1 MKVAVLGKVDQKGLS
16 FLRENEFNV
25 IEIENFEIQNLK
37 EQLKDVDGI
46 LLRTTRLDKE
56 ILQHC
61 DNLKIISRHGVGYD
75 NVDLDFLNENKIAL
89 GITSTSN
96 AVSVAEHVLSFF
108 IYLTKNLSLSDSLV
122 KEGNFE
128 KRSNL
133 PNFFELYKKKVLIIG
148 FGRIG
153 KEVAKRCLG
162 FDMEVYVYDPFLD
175 NEIIIRNQCIPIE
188 KNQGLAIADF
198 ITIHLPLNGDT
209 KNFISQTELNVM
221 KKNSI
226 LVNTSRGGIVN
237 ENDLCIA
244 LESKK
249 IQGAG
254 MDVFASEPPESNHP
268 FFKLDNIL
276 LTPHNAALTLECRE
290 RMSLEASQ
298 NIFFF
303 LNNMTELNVEN
314 LVNKKFLK
322 KLKIS

>member
-16 FLRENEFNV
+16 FLKENEFKV

-89 GITSTSN
+89 CITSTSN

-108 IYLTKNLSLSDSLV
+108 IYLTKKLSLSDSLV

-128 KRSNL
+128 KRSQL

-209 KNFISQTELNVM
+209 KNFISQTELNLM
-221 KKNSI
+221 RKNSI

-254 MDVFASEPPESNHP
+254 MDVFVSEPPESNHP

-298 NIFFF
+298 NIVFF
-303 LNNMTELNVEN
+303 LNNMSELNVEN
-314 LVNKKFLK
+314 LVNKKYL
-322 KLKIS
+322 

>member
-16 FLRENEFNV
+16 FLIENEFKV
-25 IEIENFEIQNLK
+25 IEIENFEIQNLR

-46 LLRTTRLDKE
+46 LLRTTKLDKE

-89 GITSTSN
+89 CITSTSN

-108 IYLTKNLSLSDSLV
+108 IYLIKNLSLSDSLV

-128 KRSNL
+128 KRSQL

-209 KNFISQTELNVM
+209 KNFISQTELNLM
-221 KKNSI
+221 RKNSI

-244 LESKK
+244 LDSKK

-254 MDVFASEPPESNHP
+254 MDVFVSEPPESNHP

-298 NIFFF
+298 NIVFF
-303 LNNMTELNVEN
+303 LNNMSELNVEN
-314 LVNKKFLK
+314 LVNKKYL
-322 KLKIS
+322 

>member
-16 FLRENEFNV
+16 FLKENEFKV

-46 LLRTTRLDKE
+46 LLRTTKLDKE

-89 GITSTSN
+89 CITSTSN

-108 IYLTKNLSLSDSLV
+108 IYLTKNLSLSDRLV

-198 ITIHLPLNGDT
+198 ITIHLPLNRDT
-209 KNFISQTELNVM
+209 KNFISQKELNVM

-254 MDVFASEPPESNHP
+254 MDVFVSEPPESNHP

-298 NIFFF
+298 NIVFF
-303 LNNMTELNVEN
+303 LNNMSELNVEN
-314 LVNKKFLK
+314 LVNKKYL
-322 KLKIS
+322 

>member
-1 MKVAVLGKVDQKGLS
+1 MKVAVLGKVDPKGLS
-16 FLRENEFNV
+16 FLIENEFKV
-25 IEIENFEIQNLK
+25 IEIESFEIQNLK

-46 LLRTTRLDKE
+46 LLRTTKLDKE
-56 ILQHC
+56 ILEHC

-89 GITSTSN
+89 CITSTSN

-128 KRSNL
+128 KRSQL
-133 PNFFELYKKKVLIIG
+133 PDFFELYKKKVLIIG

-209 KNFISQTELNVM
+209 KNFISQTELNQM

-244 LESKK
+244 LESRK

-254 MDVFASEPPESNHP
+254 MDVFVSEPPESNHP

-298 NIFFF
+298 NIVFF
-303 LNNMTELNVEN
+303 LNNMSELNVEN
-314 LVNKKFLK
+314 LVNKKYL
-322 KLKIS
+322 

>member
-16 FLRENEFNV
+16 FLKENEFKV
-25 IEIENFEIQNLK
+25 IEIESFEIQNLK

-46 LLRTTRLDKE
+46 LLRTTKLDKE
-56 ILQHC
+56 ILEHC

-75 NVDLDFLNENKIAL
+75 NVDLDFLNDNKIAL
-89 GITSTSN
+89 CITSTSN

-108 IYLTKNLSLSDSLV
+108 IYLTKKLSLSDSLV

-128 KRSNL
+128 KRSEL

-198 ITIHLPLNGDT
+198 ITIHLPLNRDT
-209 KNFISQTELNVM
+209 KNFISQTELNLM
-221 KKNSI
+221 RKNSI

-237 ENDLCIA
+237 ENDLYIA

-249 IQGAG
+249 IRGAG
-254 MDVFASEPPESNHP
+254 MDVFVSEPPESNHP

-298 NIFFF
+298 NIVFF
-303 LNNMTELNVEN
+303 LHNMSELNVEN
-314 LVNKKFLK
+314 LVNKKYL
-322 KLKIS
+322 

>member
-1 MKVAVLGKVDQKGLS
+1 MKVAVLGKVDPKGLS
-16 FLRENEFNV
+16 FLIENEFKV
-25 IEIENFEIQNLK
+25 IEIESFEIQNLK

-89 GITSTSN
+89 CITSTSN

-108 IYLTKNLSLSDSLV
+108 IYLTKKLSLSDSLV

-128 KRSNL
+128 KRSEL

-209 KNFISQTELNVM
+209 KNFISQTELNLM
-221 KKNSI
+221 RKNSI

-254 MDVFASEPPESNHP
+254 MDVFVSEPPESNHP

-298 NIFFF
+298 NIVFF
-303 LNNMTELNVEN
+303 LNNMSELNVEN
-314 LVNKKFLK
+314 LVNKKYL
-322 KLKIS
+322 

>member
-16 FLRENEFNV
+16 FLKENEFKV

-46 LLRTTRLDKE
+46 LLRTTKLDKE

-89 GITSTSN
+89 CITSTSN

-128 KRSNL
+128 KRSQL

-209 KNFISQTELNVM
+209 KNFISKTELNVM

-254 MDVFASEPPESNHP
+254 MDVFVSEPPESNHP

-298 NIFFF
+298 NIVFF
-303 LNNMTELNVEN
+303 LKKISELNVEN
-314 LVNKKFLK
+314 LVNKKYL
-322 KLKIS
+322 

>member
-16 FLRENEFNV
+16 FLKENEFKV

-46 LLRTTRLDKE
+46 LLRTTKLDKE
-56 ILQHC
+56 ILEHC

-89 GITSTSN
+89 CITSTSN

-108 IYLTKNLSLSDSLV
+108 IYLTKKLTLSDSLV

-128 KRSNL
+128 KRSQL

-198 ITIHLPLNGDT
+198 ITIHLPLNRDT
-209 KNFISQTELNVM
+209 KNFISQTELNLM
-221 KKNSI
+221 RKNSI

-244 LESKK
+244 LESRK

-254 MDVFASEPPESNHP
+254 MDVFVSEPPESNHP

-298 NIFFF
+298 NIVFF
-303 LNNMTELNVEN
+303 LKNMSKLNVEN
-314 LVNKKFLK
+314 LLNKKYL
-322 KLKIS
+322 

>member
-16 FLRENEFNV
+16 FLKENEFKV

-46 LLRTTRLDKE
+46 LLRTTKLDKE
-56 ILQHC
+56 ILEHC

-89 GITSTSN
+89 CITSTSN

-108 IYLTKNLSLSDSLV
+108 IYLTKKLSLSDSLV

-128 KRSNL
+128 KRSEL

-162 FDMEVYVYDPFLD
+162 FDMEVYVYDPFLN

-209 KNFISQTELNVM
+209 KNFISQKELNVM

-254 MDVFASEPPESNHP
+254 MDVFVSEPPDSNHP

-298 NIFFF
+298 NIVFF
-303 LNNMTELNVEN
+303 LKNMSELNVEN
-314 LVNKKFLK
+314 LVNKKYL
-322 KLKIS
+322 

>member
-1 MKVAVLGKVDQKGLS
+1 MKVAVLGKVDPKGLS
-16 FLRENEFNV
+16 FLIENEFKV
-25 IEIENFEIQNLK
+25 IEIESFEIQNLK

-46 LLRTTRLDKE
+46 LLRTTKLDKE
-56 ILQHC
+56 ILEHC

-75 NVDLDFLNENKIAL
+75 NVDFNFLNENKIAL
-89 GITSTSN
+89 CITSTSN

-108 IYLTKNLSLSDSLV
+108 IYLTKKLSLSDSLV

-128 KRSNL
+128 NRSQL

-209 KNFISQTELNVM
+209 KNFISQTELNLM
-221 KKNSI
+221 RKNSI

-244 LESKK
+244 LDSKK

-254 MDVFASEPPESNHP
+254 MDVFVSEPPESNHP

-298 NIFFF
+298 NIVFF
-303 LNNMTELNVEN
+303 LNNMSELNVEN
-314 LVNKKFLK
+314 LVNKKYL
-322 KLKIS
+322 

>member
-16 FLRENEFNV
+16 FLRENEFKV

-128 KRSNL
+128 KRSEL

-209 KNFISQTELNVM
+209 KNFISQTELNLM
-221 KKNSI
+221 RKNSI

-254 MDVFASEPPESNHP
+254 MDVFVSEPPESSHP

-298 NIFFF
+298 NIVFF
-303 LNNMTELNVEN
+303 LKNMSELNVEN
-314 LVNKKFLK
+314 LVNKKYL
-322 KLKIS
+322 

>member
-16 FLRENEFNV
+16 FLKENEFKV

-61 DNLKIISRHGVGYD
+61 NNLKIISRHGVGYD
-75 NVDLDFLNENKIAL
+75 NVDLDFLNQNKIAL
-89 GITSTSN
+89 SITSTSN

-128 KRSNL
+128 KRSQL

-221 KKNSI
+221 KKKSI

-254 MDVFASEPPESNHP
+254 MDVFVSEPPESNHP

-298 NIFFF
+298 NIVFF
-303 LNNMTELNVEN
+303 LKNMSELNVEN
-314 LVNKKFLK
+314 LVNKKYL
-322 KLKIS
+322 

>member
-16 FLRENEFNV
+16 FLKENEFKV

-46 LLRTTRLDKE
+46 LLRTTKLDKE

-89 GITSTSN
+89 CITSTSN

-108 IYLTKNLSLSDSLV
+108 IYLTKKLSLSDSLV

-128 KRSNL
+128 KRSEL

-209 KNFISQTELNVM
+209 KNFISQTELNLM
-221 KKNSI
+221 RKNSI

-244 LESKK
+244 LDSKK

-254 MDVFASEPPESNHP
+254 MDVFVSEPPESNHP

-298 NIFFF
+298 NIVFF
-303 LNNMTELNVEN
+303 LKNMSELNVEN
-314 LVNKKFLK
+314 LVNKKYL
-322 KLKIS
+322 

>member
-16 FLRENEFNV
+16 FLKENEFKV

-89 GITSTSN
+89 CITSTSN

-128 KRSNL
+128 KRSQL

-175 NEIIIRNQCIPIE
+175 NEIIIKNQCIPIE

-221 KKNSI
+221 KKKSI

-244 LESKK
+244 LETKK

-254 MDVFASEPPESNHP
+254 MDVFVSEPPESNHP

-298 NIFFF
+298 NIVFF
-303 LNNMTELNVEN
+303 LKNMSKLNVEN
-314 LVNKKFLK
+314 LLNKKYL
-322 KLKIS
+322 

>member
-16 FLRENEFNV
+16 FLKENEFKV

-89 GITSTSN
+89 CITSTSN

-108 IYLTKNLSLSDSLV
+108 IYLIKNLTLSDILV

-128 KRSNL
+128 KRSQL

-209 KNFISQTELNVM
+209 KNFISQKELNVM

-254 MDVFASEPPESNHP
+254 MDVFVSEPPESNHP

-298 NIFFF
+298 NIVFF
-303 LNNMTELNVEN
+303 LKHMSELNVEN
-314 LVNKKFLK
+314 LVNKKYL
-322 KLKIS
+322 

>member
-1 MKVAVLGKVDQKGLS
+1 MKVAVLGIVDPKGLS
-16 FLRENEFNV
+16 FLKENEFKV

-89 GITSTSN
+89 CITSTSN

-108 IYLTKNLSLSDSLV
+108 IYLTKKLSLSDSLV

-128 KRSNL
+128 KRSQL

-209 KNFISQTELNVM
+209 KNFISQTELNLM
-221 KKNSI
+221 RKNSI

-254 MDVFASEPPESNHP
+254 MDVFVSEPPESNHP

-298 NIFFF
+298 NIVFF
-303 LNNMTELNVEN
+303 LKNMSELNVEN
-314 LVNKKFLK
+314 LVNKKYL
-322 KLKIS
+322 

>member
-1 MKVAVLGKVDQKGLS
+1 MKVAVLGKVDPKGLS
-16 FLRENEFNV
+16 FLKENEFKV

-46 LLRTTRLDKE
+46 LLRTTKLDKE

-89 GITSTSN
+89 CITSTSN

-128 KRSNL
+128 KRSQL

-209 KNFISQTELNVM
+209 KNFISQTELNLM
-221 KKNSI
+221 KKNTI

-254 MDVFASEPPESNHP
+254 MDVFVSEPPESNHP

-298 NIFFF
+298 NIVFF
-303 LNNMTELNVEN
+303 LKNMSELNVEN
-314 LVNKKFLK
+314 LVNKKYL
-322 KLKIS
+322 

>member
-1 MKVAVLGKVDQKGLS
+1 MKVAVLGKVDPKGLS
-16 FLRENEFNV
+16 FLKENEFKV

-89 GITSTSN
+89 CITSTSN

-128 KRSNL
+128 KRSQL

-175 NEIIIRNQCIPIE
+175 NEIIIKNQCIPIE

-221 KKNSI
+221 KKKSI

-244 LESKK
+244 LDSKK

-254 MDVFASEPPESNHP
+254 MDVFVSEPPESNHP

-298 NIFFF
+298 NIVFF
-303 LNNMTELNVEN
+303 LNNMSELNVEN
-314 LVNKKFLK
+314 LVNKKYL
-322 KLKIS
+322 

>member
-16 FLRENEFNV
+16 FLKENEFKV
-25 IEIENFEIQNLK
+25 IEIENFEIQNLR
-37 EQLKDVDGI
+37 EQLEDVDGI

-89 GITSTSN
+89 CITSTSN

-128 KRSNL
+128 KRSQL

-162 FDMEVYVYDPFLD
+162 FDMEVYVYDPFLN
-175 NEIIIRNQCIPIE
+175 NEVIIRNQCIPIE

-254 MDVFASEPPESNHP
+254 MDVFVSEPPESSHP

-298 NIFFF
+298 NIVFF
-303 LNNMTELNVEN
+303 LNNMSELNVEN
-314 LVNKKFLK
+314 LVNKKYL
-322 KLKIS
+322 

>member
-1 MKVAVLGKVDQKGLS
+1 MKIAVLGKVDPKGLS
-16 FLRENEFNV
+16 FLIENEFKV
-25 IEIENFEIQNLK
+25 IEIESFEIQNLK

-46 LLRTTRLDKE
+46 LLRTTKLDKE
-56 ILQHC
+56 ILEHC

-75 NVDLDFLNENKIAL
+75 NVDLDFLNDNKIAL
-89 GITSTSN
+89 CITSTSN

-108 IYLTKNLSLSDSLV
+108 IYLTKKLSLSDSLV

-128 KRSNL
+128 KRSEL

-175 NEIIIRNQCIPIE
+175 NEIIIRNQCLPIE

-198 ITIHLPLNGDT
+198 ITIHLPLNRDT
-209 KNFISQTELNVM
+209 KNFISQTELNLM
-221 KKNSI
+221 RKNSI

-244 LESKK
+244 LDSKK

-254 MDVFASEPPESNHP
+254 MDVFVSEPPESNHP

-298 NIFFF
+298 NIVFF
-303 LNNMTELNVEN
+303 LNNMSELNVEN
-314 LVNKKFLK
+314 LVNKKYL
-322 KLKIS
+322 

>member
-1 MKVAVLGKVDQKGLS
+1 MKVAVLGKVDPKGLS
-16 FLRENEFNV
+16 FLIENEFKV
-25 IEIENFEIQNLK
+25 IEIESFEIQNLK

-46 LLRTTRLDKE
+46 LLRTTKLDKE

-89 GITSTSN
+89 CITSTSN

-128 KRSNL
+128 KRSQL

-175 NEIIIRNQCIPIE
+175 NEIIIKNQCIPIE

-221 KKNSI
+221 KKKSI

-254 MDVFASEPPESNHP
+254 MDVFVSEPPESNHP

-298 NIFFF
+298 NIVFF
-303 LNNMTELNVEN
+303 LNNMSELNVEN
-314 LVNKKFLK
+314 LVNKKYL
-322 KLKIS
+322 

>member
-16 FLRENEFNV
+16 FLKENEFKV
-25 IEIENFEIQNLK
+25 IEIESFEIQNLK

-46 LLRTTRLDKE
+46 LLRTTKLDKE
-56 ILQHC
+56 ILEHC

-75 NVDLDFLNENKIAL
+75 NVDLDFLNDNKIAL
-89 GITSTSN
+89 CITSTSN

-108 IYLTKNLSLSDSLV
+108 IYLTKKLSLSDSLV

-128 KRSNL
+128 KRSEL

-188 KNQGLAIADF
+188 KNQGLTIADF

-209 KNFISQTELNVM
+209 KNFISQTELNLM
-221 KKNSI
+221 RKNSI

-244 LESKK
+244 LDSKK

-254 MDVFASEPPESNHP
+254 MDVFVSEPPESNHP

-298 NIFFF
+298 NIVFF
-303 LNNMTELNVEN
+303 LNNMSELNVEN
-314 LVNKKFLK
+314 LVNKKYL
-322 KLKIS
+322 

>member
-1 MKVAVLGKVDQKGLS
+1 MKVAVLGIVDPKGLS
-16 FLRENEFNV
+16 FLKENEFKV
-25 IEIENFEIQNLK
+25 IEIENFEIQNLR
-37 EQLKDVDGI
+37 EHLEDVDGI

-61 DNLKIISRHGVGYD
+61 NNLKIISRHGVGYD
-75 NVDLDFLNENKIAL
+75 NVDLDFLNQNKIAL
-89 GITSTSN
+89 SITSTSN

-108 IYLTKNLSLSDSLV
+108 IYLTKNLTLSDSLV

-128 KRSNL
+128 KRSQL

-209 KNFISQTELNVM
+209 KNFISQTELNLM

-237 ENDLCIA
+237 ENDLCVA

-254 MDVFASEPPESNHP
+254 MDVFVSEPPESSHP

-298 NIFFF
+298 NIVFF
-303 LNNMTELNVEN
+303 LKNMSELNVEN
-314 LVNKKFLK
+314 LVNKKYL
-322 KLKIS
+322 

>member
-16 FLRENEFNV
+16 FLKENEFKV

-46 LLRTTRLDKE
+46 LLRTTKLDKE
-56 ILQHC
+56 ILEHC

-89 GITSTSN
+89 CITSTSN

-108 IYLTKNLSLSDSLV
+108 IYLTKKLSLSDSLV

-128 KRSNL
+128 KRSEL

-209 KNFISQTELNVM
+209 KNFISQTELNQM
-221 KKNSI
+221 RKNSI

-254 MDVFASEPPESNHP
+254 MDVFVSEPPESNHP

-298 NIFFF
+298 NIVFF
-303 LNNMTELNVEN
+303 LKNTSELNVEN
-314 LVNKKFLK
+314 LVNKKYL
-322 KLKIS
+322 

>member
-16 FLRENEFNV
+16 FLRENEFKV
-25 IEIENFEIQNLK
+25 IEIESFEIQNLK

-46 LLRTTRLDKE
+46 LLRTTKLDKE
-56 ILQHC
+56 ILEHC

-75 NVDLDFLNENKIAL
+75 NVDLDFLNDNKIAL
-89 GITSTSN
+89 CITSTSN

-108 IYLTKNLSLSDSLV
+108 IYLTKKLSLSDSLV

-128 KRSNL
+128 KRSEL

-162 FDMEVYVYDPFLD
+162 FDMEVYVCDPFLD

-198 ITIHLPLNGDT
+198 ITIHLPLNRDT
-209 KNFISQTELNVM
+209 KNFISQTELNLM
-221 KKNSI
+221 RKNSI

-237 ENDLCIA
+237 ENDLFIA
-244 LESKK
+244 LDSKK

-254 MDVFASEPPESNHP
+254 MDVFVSEPPESNHP

-298 NIFFF
+298 NIVFF
-303 LNNMTELNVEN
+303 LNNMSELNVEN
-314 LVNKKFLK
+314 LVNKKYL
-322 KLKIS
+322 

>member
-16 FLRENEFNV
+16 FLKENEFKV
-25 IEIENFEIQNLK
+25 IEIESFEIQNLK

-46 LLRTTRLDKE
+46 LLRTTKLDKE
-56 ILQHC
+56 ILEHC

-89 GITSTSN
+89 CITSTSN

-108 IYLTKNLSLSDSLV
+108 IYLTKKLSLSDSLV

-128 KRSNL
+128 KRSEL

-198 ITIHLPLNGDT
+198 ITIHLPLNRDT
-209 KNFISQTELNVM
+209 KNFISQTELNLM
-221 KKNSI
+221 RKNSI

-244 LESKK
+244 LDSKK

-254 MDVFASEPPESNHP
+254 MDVFVSEPPDSNHP

-298 NIFFF
+298 NIVFF
-303 LNNMTELNVEN
+303 LNNMSELNVEN
-314 LVNKKFLK
+314 LVNKKYL
-322 KLKIS
+322 

>member
-16 FLRENEFNV
+16 FLKENEFNV

-128 KRSNL
+128 KRSKL

-254 MDVFASEPPESNHP
+254 MDVFVSEPPESNHP

-298 NIFFF
+298 NIVFF
-303 LNNMTELNVEN
+303 LKNMSELNVEN
-314 LVNKKFLK
+314 LVNKKYL
-322 KLKIS
+322 

>member
-16 FLRENEFNV
+16 FLKENEFKV

-89 GITSTSN
+89 CITSTSN

-128 KRSNL
+128 KRSQL

-209 KNFISQTELNVM
+209 KNFISQTELNQM
-221 KKNSI
+221 RKNSI

-254 MDVFASEPPESNHP
+254 MDVFVSEPPESNHP

-298 NIFFF
+298 NIVFF
-303 LNNMTELNVEN
+303 LKNMSELNVEN
-314 LVNKKFLK
+314 LVNKKYL
-322 KLKIS
+322 

>member
-16 FLRENEFNV
+16 FLKENEFKV

-75 NVDLDFLNENKIAL
+75 NVDLDFLNDNKIAL
-89 GITSTSN
+89 CITSTSN

-108 IYLTKNLSLSDSLV
+108 IYLTKNLSLSDRLV

-128 KRSNL
+128 KRSEL

-209 KNFISQTELNVM
+209 KNFISQKELNVM

-237 ENDLCIA
+237 ENDLFIA
-244 LESKK
+244 LDSKK

-254 MDVFASEPPESNHP
+254 MDVFVSEPPESNHP

-298 NIFFF
+298 NIVFF
-303 LNNMTELNVEN
+303 LNNMSELNVEN
-314 LVNKKFLK
+314 LVNKKYL
-322 KLKIS
+322 

>member
-1 MKVAVLGKVDQKGLS
+1 MKVAVLGIIDPKGLS
-16 FLRENEFNV
+16 FLIENEFKV
-25 IEIENFEIQNLK
+25 IEIESFEIQNLK

-89 GITSTSN
+89 CITSTSN

-108 IYLTKNLSLSDSLV
+108 IYLTKKLSLSDSLV

-128 KRSNL
+128 KRSEL

-209 KNFISQTELNVM
+209 KNFISQTELNLM
-221 KKNSI
+221 RKNSI

-254 MDVFASEPPESNHP
+254 MDVFVSEPPESNHP

-298 NIFFF
+298 NIVFF
-303 LNNMTELNVEN
+303 LNNMSELNVEN
-314 LVNKKFLK
+314 LVNKKYL
-322 KLKIS
+322 